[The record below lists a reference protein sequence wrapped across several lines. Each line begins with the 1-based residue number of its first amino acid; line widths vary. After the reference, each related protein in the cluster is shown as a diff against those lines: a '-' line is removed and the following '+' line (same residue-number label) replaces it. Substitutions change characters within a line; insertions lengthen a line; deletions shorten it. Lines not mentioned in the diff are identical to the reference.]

1 MALRVDDFSL
11 NTILGN
17 GSSVK
22 GNLKINGFVRIDGD
36 IDGNLETDGNI
47 IIGENA
53 RIRGNLGGKSVVVGG
68 IVLGNIF
75 ADESVKLLTNSAV
88 MGDIVS
94 HKVQIEDTAKFHG
107 HLISIKD
114 DEKYTEEKDKYFQ
127 SKAIQERVILS

>member
-1 MALRVDDFSL
+1 MALKLDDISI
-11 NTILGN
+11 NTLLGN
-17 GSSVK
+17 GSSISGDIKV
-22 GNLKINGFVRIDGD
+22 NGFVRVDGD
-36 IDGNLETDGNI
+36 IDGNLSTDGNI
-47 IIGENA
+47 IVGENA

-88 MGDIVS
+88 MGDIIS

-114 DEKYTEEKDKYFQ
+114 EEKYATEKDKYFQ

>member
-1 MALRVDDFSL
+1 MALKLDDISI

-17 GSSVK
+17 GSFISGDIKV
-22 GNLKINGFVRIDGD
+22 NGFVRIDGN

-53 RIRGNLGGKSVVVGG
+53 KIRGNIVGKSVIVGG

-75 ADESVKLLTNSAV
+75 ADESVKLMVNSAV

-107 HLISIKD
+107 HLISIKEE
-114 DEKYTEEKDKYFQ
+114 EKYQSEKDKYFQ
-127 SKAIQERVILS
+127 SKAIQERVTLS

>member
-1 MALRVDDFSL
+1 MALKLDDISI
-11 NTILGN
+11 NTLLGN
-17 GSSVK
+17 GSFISGDIKV
-22 GNLKINGFVRIDGD
+22 NGFVRIDGD

-53 RIRGNLGGKSVVVGG
+53 KIRGNIVGKSVIVGG

-75 ADESVKLLTNSAV
+75 ADESVILMVNSAV

-107 HLISIKD
+107 HLISIKEE
-114 DEKYTEEKDKYFQ
+114 EKYQSEKDKYFQ
-127 SKAIQERVILS
+127 SKAIQERVTLS